1 MLYPRAR
8 ALSERRVPITGKR
21 YELFTFKVYVYQKI
35 LYYRLSSLDGAHIEE
50 ETCQFAM
57 GQSPQVRNLEKKKT
71 CWKKGEGLTICS

>member
-1 MLYPRAR
+1 MLYSRAR
-8 ALSERRVPITGKR
+8 ALSERRVPTTGKR

-57 GQSPQVRNLEKKKT
+57 GQSPQVRNFEKKT